1 LGSGVPNA
9 ITVALEMA
17 KDGHH
22 LNGIRLDSGDLAYL
36 SRRARAMLDMA
47 GLSYVKIVVSN
58 QLDEHIIKSL
68 LEQGSPIDIF
78 GVGTSL
84 VTGKDDAALDG
95 VYKLSMFDHQPR
107 IKVSDTIEKNT
118 LPGIKKVF
126 RYLNDDTTFFADA
139 VVLESENEIVRMV
152 HPHQPGKQL
161 DVSKFKT
168 ESLLKCV
175 MKNGKITIPTQTPY
189 ELSAFVH
196 ERFGQLP
203 PEHKRFEYPHIYKI
217 GISENLMHMRDEQAK
232 KHKG

>member
-1 LGSGVPNA
+1 
-9 ITVALEMA
+9 MA

-107 IKVSDTIEKNT
+107 IKVSDTIEKTT

-139 VVLESENEIVRMV
+139 VVLDNENAITRMV

-161 DVSKFKT
+161 DVTKFKK
-168 ESLLKCV
+168 ELLLKCV
-175 MKNGKITIPTQTPY
+175 MENGKIAIPTQSPY
-189 ELSAFVH
+189 ALSAFVH
-196 ERFGQLP
+196 ERFSQLP
-203 PEHKRFEYPHIYKI
+203 PEHKRFEYPHIYKV
-217 GISENLMHMRDEQAK
+217 GISEDLMHMRDERAK
-232 KHKG
+232 KHAG